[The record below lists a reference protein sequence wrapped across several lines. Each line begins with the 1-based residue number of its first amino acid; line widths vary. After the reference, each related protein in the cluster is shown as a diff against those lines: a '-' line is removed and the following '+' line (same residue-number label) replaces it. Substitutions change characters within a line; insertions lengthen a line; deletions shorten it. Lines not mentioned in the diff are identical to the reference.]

1 VRQEYVRGVSKLRFD
16 LHSVFAMIAGVR
28 YRSILTLVAL
38 SAVLAACGG
47 REAKPVPRV
56 SGDRLDVAK
65 ETLDDADLGY
75 EVIGGGAFGV
85 VVDSHWQVCEQHPRP
100 GRSASSV
107 ELVVARSCPQS
118 FPRRGV
124 PDVVGLRLDAAEAEL
139 GRRGLE
145 YYVSS
150 EDKVIIRSN
159 WTVCDQS
166 PAPGGR
172 ADDVE
177 VELYVDRFSCDSEG
191 DDD

>member
-1 VRQEYVRGVSKLRFD
+1 MWYKRLD
-16 LHSVFAMIAGVR
+16 PHSLFAMIADMR
-28 YRSILTLVAL
+28 YTSILTLVAL
-38 SAVLAACGG
+38 SAVLAGCGG
-47 REAKPVPRV
+47 REAKAVPRV

-65 ETLDDADLGY
+65 ETLDDAGLGY

-85 VVDSHWQVCEQHPRP
+85 VVDSHWQVCEQHPRA
-100 GRSASSV
+100 GRSSSSV
-107 ELVVARSCPQS
+107 ELIVARSCPQT

-177 VELYVDRFSCDSEG
+177 VELYVDRFDCDWE
-191 DDD
+191 DDDD